1 MVDPLS
7 LVATLND
14 ADVGHRQKLAALAE
28 LAELASSNARRDEV
42 FFAMQQID
50 KAFEQTLVDKEE
62 GHKLYGTS
70 LGRLHELMLC
80 LLIRSTAHA
89 FTTAQLL
96 EFARG
101 DLPLAL
107 SIVGALL
114 RVPTYEDALVG
125 CALGLLRGFFRP
137 DTYVKFWL
145 PSEQSITAFPKRVET
160 FSAELLR
167 SKLLQA
173 AVPSLAARLFGPGG
187 DLRLAPLSRWPQPRT
202 ALAAGFLRLVGETYL
217 ISWGCSRDQLRAD
230 LAAAS
235 SAVESLLLPLLRSA
249 ALDPVTDAPPPSLLR
264 AALRAAVL
272 CCFRAPPRVCA
283 AVRASRV
290 CAALAPACL
299 APGRPQLAA
308 LLLGLVINADA
319 LMPLETVAEGDAP
332 DAAEGGLEL
341 LLLLQTA
348 SDGLGED
355 EVRGLLW
362 GLEGGVGGGLICGC
376 VGGRGSRG
384 RGGGEALAELCSVP
398 VARDA
403 ASAAELECVLQQRL
417 AAAHPSAPHELR
429 EHLQRLEEQAT
440 QLEALQAKMVPSTL
454 TPTLTLPLSLSLAL
468 TLTNPN
474 PHPNQAEMMALQL
487 YTDPPYGSSPYL
499 SQDLNSAVQV

>member
-1 MVDPLS
+1 MAEAEPLS
-7 LVATLND
+7 LVAVLND
-14 ADVGHRQKLAALAE
+14 ADAGQKQKLAALAALAE
-28 LAELASSNARRDEV
+28 LASSDARRDEV

-50 KAFEQTLVDKEE
+50 KAFEQTLVDKEVTLALALALILTLALILALTLAQE

-80 LLIRSTAHA
+80 LLLRSTAYA
-89 FTTAQLL
+89 FTSAQLL

-137 DTYVKFWL
+137 DTYTKFWL
-145 PSEQSITAFPKRVET
+145 PDEQSIRAFPKRVET

-173 AVPSLAARLFGPGG
+173 AVPPLAARLFGSGG
-187 DLRLAPLSRWPQPRT
+187 DLRLAPLSQWPQPRA
-202 ALAAGFLRLVGETYL
+202 ALAASFLRLVGETYL

-235 SAVESLLLPLLRSA
+235 STVESLLLPLLRSA
-249 ALDPVTDAPPPSLLR
+249 ALEPVTDAPPPSLLR

-308 LLLGLVINADA
+308 LLLGLVMNTDA
-319 LMPLETVAEGDAP
+319 LMPLEAVAEGDAP

-341 LLLLQTA
+341 LLALQTA
-348 SDGLGED
+348 SDGLGEY

-362 GLEGGVGGGLICGC
+362 GLEGGVGGGLIYGGG
-376 VGGRGSRG
+376 GGRGRSG
-384 RGGGEALAELCSVP
+384 GGGGEALAELQSVP

-403 ASAAELECVLQQRL
+403 ASTAELECVLQQRL
-417 AAAHPSAPHELR
+417 VAAHPSAPHELR
-429 EHLQRLEEQAT
+429 EHLLRLEEQAT
-440 QLEALQAKMVPSTL
+440 QLEALQAERAPSNL
-454 TPTLTLPLSLSLAL
+454 
-468 TLTNPN
+468 
-474 PHPNQAEMMALQL
+474 
-487 YTDPPYGSSPYL
+487 
-499 SQDLNSAVQV
+499 

>member
-1 MVDPLS
+1 MAESEPLS
-7 LVATLND
+7 LVAVLND
-14 ADVGHRQKLAALAE
+14 ADAGQKQKLAALAALAE
-28 LAELASSNARRDEV
+28 LASSDARRDEV
-42 FFAMQQID
+42 FYAMQQID
-50 KAFEQTLVDKEE
+50 RAFEQTLVDKEVTLALALALILTLALILALTLAQE

-80 LLIRSTAHA
+80 LLLRSTAYA
-89 FTTAQLL
+89 FTSAQLL

-137 DTYVKFWL
+137 DTYTKFWL
-145 PSEQSITAFPKRVET
+145 PDEQSIRAFPKRVET

-173 AVPSLAARLFGPGG
+173 AVPPLAARLFGSGG
-187 DLRLAPLSRWPQPRT
+187 DLRLAPLSQWPQPRA
-202 ALAAGFLRLVGETYL
+202 ALAASFLRLVGETYL

-235 SAVESLLLPLLRSA
+235 STVESLLLPLLRSA
-249 ALDPVTDAPPPSLLR
+249 ALEPVSGAPPPSLLR

-272 CCFRAPPRVCA
+272 CCFRAPARVCA

-308 LLLGLVINADA
+308 LLLGLVINTDA
-319 LMPLETVAEGDAP
+319 LMPLEAVAEGDAP

-341 LLLLQTA
+341 LLALQTA
-348 SDGLGED
+348 SDGLGEY

-362 GLEGGVGGGLICGC
+362 GLEGGVGGGLIYGGG
-376 VGGRGSRG
+376 GGRGRSG
-384 RGGGEALAELCSVP
+384 GGGGEALAELQSVP

-403 ASAAELECVLQQRL
+403 ASTAELECVLQQRL
-417 AAAHPSAPHELR
+417 VAAHPSAPHELR
-429 EHLQRLEEQAT
+429 EHLLRLEEQAT
-440 QLEALQAKMVPSTL
+440 QLEALQAERAPSNL
-454 TPTLTLPLSLSLAL
+454 WLWLRPFPLTLTLLA
-468 TLTNPN
+468 
-474 PHPNQAEMMALQL
+474 
-487 YTDPPYGSSPYL
+487 SP
-499 SQDLNSAVQV
+499 